1 MLFGSRGANLLKQVL
16 YGALAASLALAPV
29 IADASCF
36 TEPEWKAAH
45 VKVLQLDLQV
55 AALECANVEGAS
67 YTSEYNSF
75 VTRFNDR
82 LAAEGKIL
90 RAHFQRVYG
99 GSSGK
104 ELDIFVT
111 KVANYASDRS
121 MQDMSFCANSGGVFK
136 EALAIETPGLE
147 AAALQH
153 VVDHGQIG
161 EVCQAAAAP
170 KKAKKL
176 KTAAQ

>member
-1 MLFGSRGANLLKQVL
+1 M
-16 YGALAASLALAPV
+16 AASLALAPV

-36 TEPEWKAAH
+36 TEAEWNAAH
-45 VKVLQLDLQV
+45 VKALQLDLQV

-67 YTSEYNSF
+67 YTNEYNSF

-90 RAHFQRVYG
+90 RAHFQRIFGG
-99 GSSGK
+99 GSVK

-121 MQDMSFCANSGGVFK
+121 MQDMSFCANSAGVFK
-136 EALAIETPGLE
+136 DALAIETPALE
-147 AAALQH
+147 DAALLH
-153 VVDHGQIG
+153 VVDHAQIG
-161 EVCQAAAAP
+161 EMCPAAP
-170 KKAKKL
+170 AAKHTKKA